1 MIMVSCHRR
10 SPFCL
15 LYIRPGPRAQPQ
27 HHSSPHVLTFA
38 KRRQFPLIGELTTGR
53 VTDGNTNGCSN
64 IMNLPWR
71 ITCIQPVG
79 SLPAVARHTYLL
91 ANLQGMVVSGRQGD
105 KCHWRSEANGVLTL
119 NQRANDIYGRP
130 KNILVRRR
138 VRGLSWGI
146 TGPQYRRSPP
156 HQKVSPPPPPRPAW
170 AVPQSKKN
178 RTEAR
183 QGPGGSLTI
192 FAVSAGFAASSLLSR
207 RHTSA
212 GSPRYRLCFCL
223 LPLNQLRPSII
234 PFSPLTAEPV
244 QGVVAYNTDH
254 SSHHSVTPSTPPIT
268 PLPQQYTQPP
278 SDRRESTR
286 APSKPK
292 LTQVLYSLSGKP
304 GPLAPRETAQ
314 SNHTTNDT
322 QVHLG
327 LRACRWWFSHSTRC
341 RCVCV
346 RSSGIVRAEQG

>member
-1 MIMVSCHRR
+1 MIMFSCHRR
-10 SPFCL
+10 SPFGL

-27 HHSSPHVLTFA
+27 HHSSPHVRTFA

-64 IMNLPWR
+64 IMSLPWR

-178 RTEAR
+178 RSPTRSGR
-183 QGPGGSLTI
+183 QLDHLRRQRRICGFFAPVTAPHQCGQP
-192 FAVSAGFAASSLLSR
+192 AVSPLLLSASPKP
-207 RHTSA
+207 TSA
-212 GSPRYRLCFCL
+212 VHHPL
-223 LPLNQLRPSII
+223 LPIDSRARTRCGGIQHRPQLTPQLHSQH
-234 PFSPLTAEPV
+234 SP
-244 QGVVAYNTDH
+244 DH
-254 SSHHSVTPSTPPIT
+254 STP
-268 PLPQQYTQPP
+268 
-278 SDRRESTR
+278 
-286 APSKPK
+286 
-292 LTQVLYSLSGKP
+292 
-304 GPLAPRETAQ
+304 
-314 SNHTTNDT
+314 TT
-322 QVHLG
+322 V
-327 LRACRWWFSHSTRC
+327 HSTTIRPARVHAC
-341 RCVCV
+341 TK
-346 RSSGIVRAEQG
+346 